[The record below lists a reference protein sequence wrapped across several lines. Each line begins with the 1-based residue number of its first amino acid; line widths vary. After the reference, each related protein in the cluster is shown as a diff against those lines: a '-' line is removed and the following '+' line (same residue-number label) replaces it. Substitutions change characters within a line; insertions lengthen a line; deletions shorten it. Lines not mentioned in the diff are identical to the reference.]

1 MSKNLP
7 ANTAATAGSAEIL
20 VECITTIRGFRI
32 RPSSVLWSAEDPQH
46 GSHSVLCKLTSS
58 LSLVLPVSLSIASSS
73 SILFSCLRQLV
84 RLCGHPSVCL
94 LVCLHACVPVPL
106 SVSIIAKCTMF
117 IRRPR
122 SDAYSEETL
131 RRLIWGLAHVE
142 LIAFQRHHFW
152 QWYWWMGPWKMCH
165 GTASWCNLMLV
176 LWSPNE
182 FHLSKWADRFYQA
195 DQFNHVKYCVC
206 IMCTSIYLFIWT
218 CIRHSIVSLCAHE
231 QDWVIIC
238 NCMKWVCTCTC
249 SIY

>member
-1 MSKNLP
+1 M
-7 ANTAATAGSAEIL
+7 TATVRYVNWPPHCHL
-20 VECITTIRGFRI
+20 
-32 RPSSVLWSAEDPQH
+32 
-46 GSHSVLCKLTSS
+46 SS
-58 LSLVLPVSLSIASSS
+58 LSVCPPPLRLPVCFPVSGSQSTCVAIHLCVCLFIYMHVCRHAYRPVSLSI
-73 SILFSCLRQLV
+73 
-84 RLCGHPSVCL
+84 
-94 LVCLHACVPVPL
+94 
-106 SVSIIAKCTMF
+106 SIIAKCTVF

-131 RRLIWGLAHVE
+131 RRLIWGLVHVE

-182 FHLSKWADRFYQA
+182 FHLSKRADRFYQA

-218 CIRHSIVSLCAHE
+218 CIKHSIVSLCAHE
-231 QDWVIIC
+231 HD
-238 NCMKWVCTCTC
+238 M
-249 SIY
+249 SAYL